1 MYFCQCQAGFAAKKS
16 IFPILS
22 SRIGSDKIAIYFY
35 NLTSIIMTEYDIL
48 KGLRHSEQLVVEH
61 KDTAAVYG
69 SGALEVFATPAMI
82 ALMEKTCLM
91 AVYDKVGEG
100 NTTVGIAVNI
110 KHLKASPVGAT
121 IRCEAELVEVDR
133 RRLVF
138 AVKCFE
144 GDTLIGEGIHERFV
158 VESAKFMAKL

>member
-1 MYFCQCQAGFAAKKS
+1 M
-16 IFPILS
+16 
-22 SRIGSDKIAIYFY
+22 
-35 NLTSIIMTEYDIL
+35 EYDML
-48 KGLRHSEQLVVEH
+48 KGLRHSEMLVVEH

-82 ALMEKTCLM
+82 ALMEKTCLESV
-91 AVYDKVGEG
+91 ANKIGDG

-110 KHLKASPVGAT
+110 KHLKASPVGST

-138 AVKCFE
+138 KVRCFE
-144 GDTLIGEGIHERFV
+144 GDTLVGEGIHERFIV
-158 VESAKFMAKL
+158 DSEKFMSKF

>member
-1 MYFCQCQAGFAAKKS
+1 M
-16 IFPILS
+16 
-22 SRIGSDKIAIYFY
+22 
-35 NLTSIIMTEYDIL
+35 EYESL
-48 KGLRHSEQLVVEH
+48 KGLCHCETFVVEH

-82 ALMEKTCLM
+82 ALMEKTCLESV
-91 AVYDKVGEG
+91 ADKIDEG

-110 KHLKASPVGAT
+110 KHLKASPVGST

-138 AVKCFE
+138 SVKCFE
-144 GDTLIGEGIHERFV
+144 GETLVGEGIHERFV
-158 VESAKFMAKL
+158 VDSEKFMSKF

>member
-1 MYFCQCQAGFAAKKS
+1 MEYN
-16 IFPILS
+16 
-22 SRIGSDKIAIYFY
+22 
-35 NLTSIIMTEYDIL
+35 NLT
-48 KGLRHSEQLVVEH
+48 GLRHHEQLVVEH

-82 ALMEKTCLM
+82 ALMEKTCLESV
-91 AVYDKVGEG
+91 ADKIGEG

-121 IRCEAELVEVDR
+121 IRCDAELTEVDR

-138 AVKCFE
+138 TVKCFE
-144 GDTLIGEGIHERFV
+144 GETLIGEGTHERFV
-158 VESAKFMAKL
+158 VDSAKFMGKL

>member
-1 MYFCQCQAGFAAKKS
+1 
-16 IFPILS
+16 
-22 SRIGSDKIAIYFY
+22 
-35 NLTSIIMTEYDIL
+35 MTEFNNL
-48 KGLRHSEQLVVEH
+48 KGLRHIEELVVEH

-82 ALMEKTCLM
+82 ALMEKTCLLC
-91 AVYDKVGEG
+91 VCDKIGEG

-121 IRCEAELVEVDR
+121 IRCEAELTEVDR

-138 AVKCFE
+138 HVQCFDGE
-144 GDTLIGEGIHERFV
+144 TLVGEGIHERFV
-158 VESAKFMAKL
+158 VESEKFMAKL